1 MIEQKEFTLS
11 NGTKI
16 KIPCLQFEDMKN
28 KVIVAFLGIDFDSY
42 KEEFFISG
50 EVELIKCGKLHIQ
63 KRYKVATLQRLLIS
77 ENWDY
82 AKYPNPEILLVVP
95 KSKIIL
101 N

>member
-1 MIEQKEFTLS
+1 MIEEKEFTLS
-11 NGTKI
+11 TGTKI
-16 KIPCLQFEDMKN
+16 KVPCLQFEDLKN
-28 KVIVAFLGIDFDSY
+28 KIIIAFLGIDFKEH

-50 EVELIKCGKLHIQ
+50 AVELIKCGKLHEQ
-63 KRYKVATLQRLLIS
+63 RRYKVETLQRILIA

-82 AKYPNPEILLVVP
+82 AKYPNPEMLIVNK